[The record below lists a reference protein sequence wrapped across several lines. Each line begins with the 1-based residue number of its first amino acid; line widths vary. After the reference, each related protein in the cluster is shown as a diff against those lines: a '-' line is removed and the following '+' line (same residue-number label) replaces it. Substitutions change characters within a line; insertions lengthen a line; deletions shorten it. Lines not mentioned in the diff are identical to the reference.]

1 MMLHI
6 LKGFS
11 IAGKISVLLILAL
24 CFMAVFAPQLVRH
37 SWDTPSGP
45 ALQAPNREHILGTDD
60 LGIDLWA
67 QICYGAR
74 NSILV
79 GIGTALLSSLIGVFL
94 GIVSGYFGG
103 ITDLIVTAAID
114 ILMAIPSLPI
124 MIVAGAFFGP
134 STKNI
139 IIILSLLSWVMPA
152 RIIRSKVLAL
162 KEESYIKVAKGY
174 GASFSYIT
182 FKHFMPQIFPIC
194 ATSFI
199 KLISRAIVSEASLSF
214 LGLGDPTSKSW
225 GLILNFALNF
235 RGIYFTDYWKWWV
248 VYPLAFIIILVIST
262 ATLSRELERVL
273 DIKIA
278 GQ

>member
-1 MMLHI
+1 MLHI

-37 SWDTPSGP
+37 PWDTPSGP

-114 ILMAIPSLPI
+114 ILMALPSLPI

-134 STKNI
+134 ST
-139 IIILSLLSWVMPA
+139 
-152 RIIRSKVLAL
+152 
-162 KEESYIKVAKGY
+162 
-174 GASFSYIT
+174 
-182 FKHFMPQIFPIC
+182 
-194 ATSFI
+194 
-199 KLISRAIVSEASLSF
+199 
-214 LGLGDPTSKSW
+214 
-225 GLILNFALNF
+225 
-235 RGIYFTDYWKWWV
+235 
-248 VYPLAFIIILVIST
+248 
-262 ATLSRELERVL
+262 
-273 DIKIA
+273 
-278 GQ
+278 